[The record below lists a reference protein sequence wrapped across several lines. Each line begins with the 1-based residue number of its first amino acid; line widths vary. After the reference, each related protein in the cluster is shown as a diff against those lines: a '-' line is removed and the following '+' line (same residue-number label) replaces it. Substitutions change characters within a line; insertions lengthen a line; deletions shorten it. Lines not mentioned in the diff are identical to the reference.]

1 MDQPILRPCGP
12 PPPAAVYGSLDQAWD
27 AICSHAAANGYRVSK
42 NGFRHGKARFR
53 CAKARKYKSQAN
65 PETHE
70 SKRRKTSTQQTDC
83 KFQFKAKP
91 LPSGKWQ
98 IEQPVGEQATHNH
111 GWNDYTAFAA
121 TRAEKLKPLEAEVIG
136 LANSGVRPAKILAH
150 IRADKL
156 GILGKDIHNLLQRH
170 RRGELKGRSPLQ
182 TLYEDFLLPEGSR
195 FVWKDTRDDQNRV
208 TTLTIAPKSGL
219 TFAKQNPDLLLLDA
233 TYKTNYHNMPMF
245 NACGVTH
252 GNKVFNWAVTF
263 MSGEQE
269 SHYKVALKH
278 QISILE
284 DEGIP
289 KPGLIV
295 SDREL
300 ALLKALNKSSWA
312 AVPHLLCRWHVNM
325 NVLAKARRHFP
336 PATKAGAEYQRHP
349 KFKEF
354 LKEWNALL
362 AANTEEVYESTLAKF
377 KAPGRHPEEAVKY
390 VIKTW
395 LGPWKEKLVAAWINE
410 VPHMGYVTTSAVESA
425 HSAIKKYLISSK
437 ADLKSVFSRLCLF

>member
-1 MDQPILRPCGP
+1 MEQPILRPCGP
-12 PPPAAVYGSLDQAWD
+12 PPPSGVYNSLEEAWE
-27 AICSHAAANGYRVSK
+27 AIGRHAAANGYRVVK
-42 NGFRHGKARFR
+42 NGSKKGNALFR
-53 CAKARKYKSQAN
+53 CAKGRIYKSKAN
-65 PETHE
+65 SEVHE
-70 SKRRKTSTQQTDC
+70 SKRRKTSSQFTGC
-83 KFQFKAKP
+83 PFKFKAKP
-91 LPSGKWQ
+91 LPNGQWALKVPEG
-98 IEQPVGEQATHNH
+98 IAHNH
-111 GWNDYTAFAA
+111 GRNEETAFAA
-121 TRAEKLKPLEAEVIG
+121 SRAEKLKPLEQEVIE
-136 LANSGVRPAKILAH
+136 LANKGVRPAQILGKIH
-150 IRADKL
+150 ADEL

-182 TLYEDFLLPEGSR
+182 ALYEDHLTSQGSL
-195 FVWKDTRDDQNRV
+195 FVWKDTRDAQNRV
-208 TTLTIAPKSGL
+208 TSLTIAPKTGL
-219 TFAKQNPDLLLLDA
+219 ELLKQNSDLLLLDA
-233 TYKTNYHNMPMF
+233 TYKTNCHNMPMF

-252 GNKVFNWAVTF
+252 CNKVFSWAVTF
-263 MSGEQE
+263 ISGEQE
-269 SHYKVALKH
+269 SHYQVALEH

-289 KPGLIV
+289 KPGVIV

-336 PATKAGAEYQRHP
+336 PATKVGAEYQRHP

-354 LKEWNALL
+354 LKEWNTLL
-362 AANTEEVYESTLAKF
+362 NASTEEVYESTLAKF

-395 LGPWKEKLVAAWINE
+395 LGPWKEKLVAAWTNK
-410 VPHMGYVTTSAVESA
+410 VPHMGHVTTSAVESA

-437 ADLKSVFSRLCLF
+437 ADLKSVFDRLCLF